1 MSIPLYGQNKD
12 GDLLGKAVTNN
23 GFKEITVTTAADAS
37 HTLDATDGG
46 IILISAALATGAVIK
61 LPRATSA
68 TIGLWYKLLYTG
80 TMAAASQIDLPNAGS
95 AVFVGC
101 ITQNRCGNAAGVADA
116 AAVNR
121 TTVVTTAAQAEKSIE
136 LDEND
141 VTFGGAI
148 GTNLEFLYCSSDVV
162 FVTGNIHVNVAS
174 TAIDGLQA
182 TMFTGTG
189 WS

>member
-1 MSIPLYGQNKD
+1 MSIPLYGQNKA

-23 GFKEITVTTAADAS
+23 GFKEITVITAGDAS

-46 IILISAALATGAVIK
+46 IILISAALASGAVIK

-80 TMAAASQIDLPNAGS
+80 TMAAASQIDLPDAGS

-101 ITQNRCGNAAGVADA
+101 ITQNRCGNGAGV
-116 AAVNR
+116 
-121 TTVVTTAAQAEKSIE
+121 AAQAEKSIE

-162 FVTGNIHVNVAS
+162 FVTGNVHVNAAT
-174 TAIDGLQA
+174 TALDGLQA